1 MGLIS
6 FIKSAGAK
14 LFGKKEEEKTI
25 AAAPAPAPVF
35 SQAELDA
42 QKALLL
48 ESEVRN
54 NGLNIQDLYV
64 EVNDD
69 VAIVHGKAEN
79 MADKEKAIL
88 VCGNVEGIA
97 HVDDRITLM
106 SDDRSTPQAE
116 SQYYTVQK
124 GDNLSSISKHFYG
137 TPNKYM
143 LIFEANKPMLSHP
156 DKIYVGQVLRI
167 PPVA

>member
-14 LFGKKEEEKTI
+14 LFGKKEEKTI
-25 AAAPAPAPVF
+25 AAAPAPAPVL

-79 MADKEKAIL
+79 MADKEKAVL

-97 HVDDRITLM
+97 HVDDRITLIE
-106 SDDRSTPQAE
+106 DERSVPQAE

-124 GDNLSSISKHFYG
+124 GDTLSGISKHFYG
-137 TPNKYM
+137 TGSKYM
-143 LIFEANKPMLSHP
+143 VIFEANKPMLSDP

-167 PPVA
+167 PPLS

>member
-14 LFGKKEEEKTI
+14 LFGKKEEEKTV
-25 AAAPAPAPVF
+25 AAAPAPVL

-79 MADKEKAIL
+79 VADKEKAVL

-97 HVDDRITLM
+97 HVD
-106 SDDRSTPQAE
+106 
-116 SQYYTVQK
+116 
-124 GDNLSSISKHFYG
+124 
-137 TPNKYM
+137 
-143 LIFEANKPMLSHP
+143 
-156 DKIYVGQVLRI
+156 
-167 PPVA
+167 

>member
-14 LFGKKEEEKTI
+14 LFGKKEEEKTV
-25 AAAPAPAPVF
+25 AAAPAPVL

-48 ESEVRN
+48 ESEVRK

-69 VAIVHGKAEN
+69 VAVIHGKAEN
-79 MADKEKAIL
+79 VADKEKAVL

-97 HVDDRITLM
+97 HVDDRITLPE
-106 SDDRSTPQAE
+106 DERSVPQAE

-124 GDNLSSISKHFYG
+124 GDTLSGISKHFYG
-137 TPNKYM
+137 TGSKYM
-143 LIFEANKPMLSHP
+143 VIFEANKPMLSDP

-167 PPVA
+167 PPLS